1 MTKTKVALIVGAG
14 SGLGAALA
22 RRFSEATLNV
32 AVVARRQ
39 PDLAALAQAIGPS
52 VRPYKC
58 DATQEAEVDGLFRA
72 VEQDLGELAVV
83 VHNVGVFSRKS
94 ILESTVQEVETS
106 WRGAC
111 LSGFLVGRAA
121 ARVMVPRGEGVVLFT
136 GATGSLRGSALFQN
150 SAMAKSGVRTLS
162 QSMAR
167 ELGPKGVHVAH
178 VVIDGGIN
186 RGGQGSA
193 AADAEADS
201 KLQPDEIAEAY
212 FQLFAQK
219 RSAWTQEL
227 DLRPWKERF

>member
-1 MTKTKVALIVGAG
+1 MTETKAALIVGAG

-22 RRFSEATLNV
+22 RRFSGAGLSV
-32 AVVARRQ
+32 AVAARHQ
-39 PDLAALAQAIGPS
+39 PDLAAVAEAMGPS
-52 VRPYKC
+52 VRPYRC
-58 DATQEAEVDGLFRA
+58 DATREAEVDALFRA
-72 VEQDLGELAVV
+72 VEQDLGKLAVV

-94 ILESTVQEVETS
+94 ILESTVEDVETS

-111 LSGFLVGRAA
+111 LSGFLTGRAA

-150 SAMAKSGVRTLS
+150 SAMAKSAVRTLS

-178 VVIDGGIN
+178 VVIDGGID
-186 RGGQGSA
+186 RGGNGSA
-193 AADAEADS
+193 SADS
-201 KLQPDEIAEAY
+201 DPKLQPDDIAEAY

-227 DLRPWKERF
+227 DLRTWKERF

>member
-1 MTKTKVALIVGAG
+1 MKETKVALIVGAG

-22 RRFSEATLNV
+22 RRFAGAGLSV
-32 AVVARRQ
+32 AIAARRQ
-39 PDLAALAQAIGPS
+39 PDLAAVAEAMGPN
-52 VRPYKC
+52 VRPYRC

-72 VEQDLGELAVV
+72 VEQDLGDLAVV

-94 ILESTVQEVETS
+94 ILESTVEDVETS

-111 LSGFLVGRAA
+111 LSGFLTGRAA

-150 SAMAKSGVRTLS
+150 SAMAKSAVRTLS

-178 VVIDGGIN
+178 VVIDGGID
-186 RGGQGSA
+186 RGGHGSA
-193 AADAEADS
+193 SADADP
-201 KLQPDEIAEAY
+201 KLQPGDIAEAY

-227 DLRPWKERF
+227 DLRHWKERF